1 MRARMSTK
9 FAALFVSLVCCA
21 ALVLYLAASPL
32 PSRQNQPS
40 PWKGSVVIENGLKVV
55 KNPGEPLYGEFAFQL
70 QEDLKIGD
78 PARDAYY
85 FPKGLALTV
94 DDKGNLCAA
103 DFGNKRVQMYDRTG
117 RYLRTIGRVGQ
128 GPGEYM
134 FPGEV
139 LIDAAGNPCVSSSPH
154 LIVYSPDGV
163 FKRNI
168 MLKTFL
174 SRYILGPQ
182 GTFIGTTQP
191 RLGAGAPK
199 WTLVQLDS
207 EGQPLRTIA
216 EYRGE
221 LSENLTAI
229 TLHWYTSQIVFA
241 PITNESFCYGFSA
254 DYRIYAADAE
264 GRTIFVITKEEK
276 PKSISSREKE
286 ANKKDGLWA
295 WFGGGGRPEDSI
307 VYPDHR
313 AFFTNILND
322 GARRLYVV
330 RGRSILEKD
339 QPWEVDVFSDPGIY
353 LYRMTWSAIKSGTL
367 YEVREDKESGEY
379 TIVRHVIKNWPEM
392 KTR

>member
-1 MRARMSTK
+1 M
-9 FAALFVSLVCCA
+9 ALM
-21 ALVLYLAASPL
+21 LYLAASPW

-40 PWKGSVVIENGLKVV
+40 AWKGSVVTENGVKVV

-94 DDKGNLCAA
+94 DDKGTLYAA

-139 LIDAAGNPCVSSSPH
+139 LIDAAGNPHVRDSRG
-154 LIVYSPDGV
+154 LIVFSPDGV
-163 FKRNI
+163 FKRKI
-168 MLKTFL
+168 TLKTFL

-199 WTLVQLDS
+199 WTLVQLDA

-286 ANKKDGLWA
+286 ANSKDGLYA
-295 WFGGGGRPEDSI
+295 WFGGGGKPEDSI

-313 AFFTNILND
+313 AFFTDILND
-322 GARRLYVV
+322 GAGRLYVV
-330 RGRSILEKD
+330 RARSILEKD
-339 QPWEVDVFSDPGIY
+339 QPREVDVFSDSGTY
-353 LYRMTWSAIKSGTL
+353 LYRMTWSFVPAAIKSGTL

-379 TIVRHVIKNWPEM
+379 TVVRHVIRNWPDM

>member
-1 MRARMSTK
+1 M
-9 FAALFVSLVCCA
+9 FPALSQLIA
-21 ALVLYLAASPL
+21 PGVL
-32 PSRQNQPS
+32 
-40 PWKGSVVIENGLKVV
+40 
-55 KNPGEPLYGEFAFQL
+55 
-70 QEDLKIGD
+70 EDLKIGD
-78 PARDAYY
+78 AARDAYY

-94 DDKGNLCAA
+94 DDNGNPYAA

-139 LIDAAGNPCVSSSPH
+139 LIDAAGNPCVNSSPQ
-154 LIVYSPDGV
+154 LIVFSPDGV
-163 FKRNI
+163 FKRKI
-168 MLKTFL
+168 ILKTFL
-174 SRYILGPQ
+174 SRYVLGPR
-182 GTFIGTTQP
+182 GTFLGTTQP

-199 WTLVQLDS
+199 WTLVQLDA

-254 DYRIYAADAE
+254 DYRIHAADAE
-264 GRTIFVITKEEK
+264 GRTVFVITKEEK

-286 ANKKDGLWA
+286 ANKKDGLYA
-295 WFGGGGRPEDSI
+295 WFGGGGKPEDSI

-313 AFFTNILND
+313 AFFTDILND
-322 GARRLYVV
+322 GAGRLYVV

-339 QPWEVDVFSDPGIY
+339 KPREVDVFSDSGIY
-353 LYRMTWSAIKSGTL
+353 LYRMAWPFIPTAIKSGTL

-379 TIVRHVIKNWPEM
+379 TIVRQVIKN
-392 KTR
+392 